1 VHASPASILAKD
13 SLMLSLIGLSRFFSV
28 QNALVAGKFP
38 ASRVV
43 VVLPALLLFLA
54 ISVVF
59 GLLLAFRTDA

>member
-1 VHASPASILAKD
+1 
-13 SLMLSLIGLSRFFSV
+13 MLSLIGLSRFFSV

-43 VVLPALLLFLA
+43 LFLA

-59 GLLLAFRTDA
+59 GLLLAFRTDT